1 MRLLPC
7 PLHGDNR
14 PTVPLVAFFL
24 ASFAWNYGLGMTY
37 VVVPLYAHSQ
47 GLAGVEI
54 GLLFSTPV
62 LAQVV
67 FNLLG
72 GAWTDRVGGRR
83 IMLASCW
90 LLAGGALELAVA
102 QGFWMLFAG
111 QSLLVL
117 ARATYWPATWAL
129 ATELP
134 GVRSVQLGRLNST
147 TNFGQIVGTSSA
159 GFILAAAGFVPSF
172 LTLAAM
178 GIAAFGLGLATREPP
193 RKATEPGLSVFA
205 GYRKLLRQRIMFY
218 AMMCA
223 YLSALPFSLAMSFY
237 PLMLK
242 DYGFAEQPSGL
253 IIALRAVGAIGAG
266 LLLARFVK
274 SGPASLAPVVAG
286 LSVALSVGLLPLVK
300 HAAPIAAWMLI
311 AGVGSS
317 VMTLYFQITMS
328 EISTLAQRGSAL
340 ALGGF
345 GWGLSHLSTP
355 LAMGWCTDHYSMATG
370 FYVLGA
376 FAALWTIAIAV
387 LRPWAFASLPAGS
400 KSI

>member
-1 MRLLPC
+1 MPLL
-7 PLHGDNR
+7 
-14 PTVPLVAFFL
+14 AFFL

-47 GLAGVEI
+47 GLSGVEI
-54 GLLFSTPV
+54 GTLFSMPV
-62 LAQVV
+62 FAQVV

-90 LLAGGALELAVA
+90 LLAGGALELIFA

-111 QSLLVL
+111 QLLLVL

-129 ATELP
+129 ASELP

-147 TNFGQIVGTSSA
+147 TNFGQIVGTASA
-159 GFILAAAGFVPSF
+159 GFILAAAGFTPSF

-178 GIAAFGLGLATREPP
+178 GFAAFLLGLATREPV
-193 RKATEPGLSVFA
+193 RKAGAHAGSVFA
-205 GYRKLLRQRIMFY
+205 GYRELLRLRIMFY

-237 PLMLK
+237 PLLLK
-242 DYGFAEQPSGL
+242 DYGFGEQSSGL

-274 SGPASLAPVVAG
+274 SGPASLAPVIAG
-286 LSVALSVGLLPLVK
+286 LSVALSVGLLPLIN
-300 HAAPIAAWMLI
+300 HALPITGWMLV

-328 EISTLAQRGSAL
+328 EISTQAQRGSAL

-355 LAMGWCTDHYSMATG
+355 LAMGWFADRYDMATG

-376 FAALWTIAIAV
+376 FAVVWTMLIGM
-387 LRPWAFASLPAGS
+387 LRPWAFSRTANAGQR
-400 KSI
+400 

>member
-1 MRLLPC
+1 
-7 PLHGDNR
+7 
-14 PTVPLVAFFL
+14 VPLLAFFL

-47 GLAGVEI
+47 GLSGVEI
-54 GLLFSTPV
+54 GTLFSLPV
-62 LAQVV
+62 FAQVV

-90 LLAGGALELAVA
+90 LLAGGALELVFAH
-102 QGFWMLFAG
+102 GFWMLFAG
-111 QSLLVL
+111 QLLLVL

-129 ATELP
+129 ASELP

-147 TNFGQIVGTSSA
+147 TNFGQIVGTASA
-159 GFILAAAGFVPSF
+159 GFILAAAGFTPSF

-178 GIAAFGLGLATREPP
+178 GLAAYALGLASREPA
-193 RKATEPGLSVFA
+193 RKGADRERSVFA
-205 GYRKLLRQRIMFY
+205 GYRELLRLRIMFY

-237 PLMLK
+237 PLLLK
-242 DYGFAEQPSGL
+242 DYGFGEQSSGL

-274 SGPASLAPVVAG
+274 SGPASLAPVIAG
-286 LSVALSVGLLPLVK
+286 LSVALSVGLLPLIN
-300 HAAPIAAWMLI
+300 HAAPISVMMFVS
-311 AGVGSS
+311 GVGSS

-328 EISTLAQRGSAL
+328 EISTQAQRGSAL

-355 LAMGWCTDHYSMATG
+355 LAMGWFADRFSMASG

-376 FAALWTIAIAV
+376 FAVVWTMVIAV
-387 LRPWAFASLPAGS
+387 LRPWAFSRTANPGQR
-400 KSI
+400 

>member
-1 MRLLPC
+1 MRLFPRTM
-7 PLHGDNR
+7 HGDNR
-14 PTVPLVAFFL
+14 PTVPHLAFFL

-47 GLAGVEI
+47 GLSGVEI
-54 GLLFSTPV
+54 GLLFSMPV
-62 LAQVV
+62 FAQVV

-90 LLAGGALELAVA
+90 LLVGGALELLFAH
-102 QGFWMLFAG
+102 GFWLLFAG
-111 QSLLVL
+111 QLLLVL

-129 ATELP
+129 ASELP
-134 GVRSVQLGRLNST
+134 GLRSVQLGRLNST

-159 GFILAAAGFVPSF
+159 GFILAAWGFNPSF
-172 LTLAAM
+172 LTLAGM
-178 GIAAFGLGLATREPP
+178 GFAAFVLGLATRGPA
-193 RKATEPGLSVFA
+193 RKAGVHAGGVFD
-205 GYRKLLRQRIMFY
+205 GYRELLRLRIMFY

-237 PLMLK
+237 PLLLK
-242 DYGFAEQPSGL
+242 EYGFAEQASGL
-253 IIALRAVGAIGAG
+253 LIALRAVGAIGAG

-274 SGPASLAPVVAG
+274 SGPASLAPVIAG
-286 LSVALSVGLLPLVK
+286 LGVAVSVGLLPLVN

-311 AGVGSS
+311 AGMGSS

-328 EISTLAQRGSAL
+328 EISSQAQRGSAL

-355 LAMGWCTDHYSMATG
+355 LAMGWFADRFDMATG
-370 FYVLGA
+370 YYVLGA
-376 FAALWTIAIAV
+376 FAVVWTMLIGM
-387 LRPWAFASLPAGS
+387 LRPWAFTRQTGRP
-400 KSI
+400 